1 MGSYSHLLNYII
13 FCNQKFN
20 VAWIHMMRHFK
31 TCSPKPSPSRHSVS
45 STITIH
51 IHQHIYSTLI
61 KDCISCFKRII
72 WNSYDNTD
80 TKILIYKCRHGCSE
94 RTSELPKAC
103 LTPKPTFSY
112 TSSPQ
117 LSLWIRMIWRTCEK
131 NPEAFPGHTLKNLKG
146 LGWCWCR
153 WSPKTP
159 C

>member
-13 FCNQKFN
+13 FCNQKFH

-31 TCSPKPSPSRHSVS
+31 TCSPKPSPSRHRVS

-51 IHQHIYSTLI
+51 IHHHIYRTLI

-94 RTSELPKAC
+94 RTSELPKAW
-103 LTPKPTFSY
+103 LQNPLSPTPVALNFSCA
-112 TSSPQ
+112 SEWSGEPVK
-117 LSLWIRMIWRTCEK
+117 K
-131 NPEAFPGHTLKNLKG
+131 NQKHSPGHTLKNLKG
-146 LGWCWCR
+146 LGRCWCR